1 MNEDEEEFD
10 AASATWVRGGGVQ
23 HGLIDMNED
32 EEEFDAASAT

>member
-1 MNEDEEEFD
+1 MNEDEEELD

-23 HGLIDMNED
+23 HGLSDMNED